1 MRSSISLLALFIF
14 FISCSE
20 SARKQEISAEDLNLV
35 KVDSIQVDYLGL
47 LNLMDVH
54 PGSGKLLL
62 FNMQKSLFVLANNEG
77 KVEQEFSKQG
87 GPDSYG
93 SFPLGAG
100 KFSKDGKTFTIISNQ
115 GVYSYDLE
123 GNLVHGGR
131 HQVSQLPA
139 FSGRMAADMEFFWV
153 GDKILSVGHGRGAYP
168 NNTNDFYEHYR
179 ALVWFDTLERQ
190 VEQFMPLD
198 ENSVF
203 RNGKAHDLSHM
214 TPKLAVNQERIYWV
228 HGVEPVLAIHELKPP
243 YEQIRRVAL
252 EIPDYTFNEGMDF
265 NKADPRMINPDSF
278 SGFME
283 NIKVTEQFIL
293 ISFFSGVP
301 EADRAK
307 FENSTWPEF
316 QAKVRKA
323 YPPRLMVLDLEGSF
337 LKEFALPQELSDR
350 QWLYRDGYLW
360 FLAPVNLEEEE
371 DFVKIYKV
379 GLGAF

>member
-1 MRSSISLLALFIF
+1 S
-14 FISCSE
+14 
-20 SARKQEISAEDLNLV
+20 DLNLV
-35 KVDSIQVDYLGL
+35 KVDSVQVDYLGM

-54 PGSGKLLL
+54 PATGKLLL
-62 FNMQKSLFVLANNEG
+62 FNMQKSLFVMANLDG
-77 KVEQEFSKQG
+77 KVEREFSKQG
-87 GPDSYG
+87 GPDNFG

-100 KFSKDGKTFTIISNQ
+100 KFTEDGRTFTIISNQ
-115 GVYSYDLE
+115 GVYTYDLE
-123 GNLVHGGR
+123 GNLVLGGR

-139 FSGRMAADMEFFWV
+139 FSGRMAADMEFFWI

-168 NNTNDFYEHYR
+168 NNTTDFYEHYR
-179 ALVWFDTLERQ
+179 GMVWFDTLERQ

-214 TPKLAVNQERIYWV
+214 MPKLAVDQERIYWV
-228 HGVEPVLAIHELKPP
+228 HGVEPVLHIHDLKPP
-243 YEQIRRVAL
+243 YEKIRRVAL

-265 NKADPRMINPDSF
+265 NKADPRMINPDSY

-293 ISFFSGVP
+293 ITFFPGVP
-301 EADRAK
+301 EADRDK
-307 FENSTWPEF
+307 FENLAWPEF

-323 YPPRLMVLDLEGSF
+323 YPPRLMVRDLEGNF
-337 LKEFALPQELSDR
+337 MREFTLSKDLSDR

-360 FLAPVNLEEEE
+360 FLAPVNLDEEE

-379 GLGAF
+379 ALEPS